1 MEKEYIGL
9 AYLCAGLL
17 FIAFNIPIGISLG
30 LVAFA
35 GIVHMLSDQAAFSLL
50 ISAPF
55 NLIGN
60 WNFSAV
66 PMFLLMGF
74 VCTDGLLTDGLF
86 RFLRIVLCRLP
97 GNLAISSVGACAL
110 FAAASGSSVATSSA
124 MSKIATPEMLKYNY
138 DKGLATGVIAASGTL
153 GSLIPPSILM
163 ILLGVTANIPIG
175 ALFVAGIVPGIM
187 SAFIYAAMIIIRTIL
202 NPQLAPASEDRF
214 DFLAF
219 KTSLKEIWPL
229 PTLILVV
236 IGGIFLGFFSPT
248 AAGSVGAFFSVVIA
262 FLKGNYSFALLKK
275 SAVKALEGTAT
286 IFVIMI
292 GTDLLTR
299 MLAISGLPDLLA
311 ETIISNNL
319 SAIGFIIAVGFVY
332 VILGMFIDSIGIL
345 LLTLPLVIPIMESMS
360 INMIWAGIL
369 LIKMLEIGMVTPPV
383 GLNVYVIKGAVGDS
397 VKLHTIFKGVSWFII
412 MDVITLAIL
421 IAFPVITLFLPNL
434 AR

>member
-1 MEKEYIGL
+1 MENEYIGL

-17 FIAFNIPIGISLG
+17 LIAVNIPIGVSLG

-35 GIVHMLSDQAAFSLL
+35 GIVHMLSEQAALSLL
-50 ISAPF
+50 VSAPF

-74 VCTDGLLTDGLF
+74 VCTDGLLTNGLF
-86 RFLRIVLCRLP
+86 RFLRIVLCKLP

-124 MSKIATPEMLKYNY
+124 MAKIATPEMLKYNY
-138 DKGLATGVIAASGTL
+138 NKGLATGVIAASGTL

-163 ILLGVTANIPIG
+163 ILLGVTANVPIG
-175 ALFVAGIVPGIM
+175 ALFIAGIIPGIL
-187 SAFIYAAMIIIRTIL
+187 SALIYTAMIVIRTII
-202 NPQLAPASEDRF
+202 NPKLAPRSEDRF
-214 DFLAF
+214 NWENFTQSF
-219 KTSLKEIWPL
+219 KEIWPL
-229 PTLILVV
+229 PTLILIV
-236 IGGIFLGFFSPT
+236 IGGIFFGFFSPT
-248 AAGSVGAFFSVVIA
+248 AAGSVGAFFSIVIA
-262 FLKGNYSFALLKK
+262 FLKGNYSLSLLKT
-275 SAVKALEGTAT
+275 SSIKALEGTAT

-299 MLAISGLPDLLA
+299 MLAISGLPDLLTEA
-311 ETIISNNL
+311 IISNNL
-319 SAIGFIIAVGFVY
+319 SAIEFIIAVGLVY

-345 LLTLPLVIPIMESMS
+345 LLTLPLIIPIMESMH

-383 GLNVYVIKGAVGDS
+383 GLNVYVIKGAVGDT
-397 VKLHTIFKGVSWFII
+397 VKLHTIFKGVSWFIL
-412 MDVITLAIL
+412 MDVLTLAIL
-421 IAFPVITLFLPNL
+421 IAFPIITLYLPNL
-434 AR
+434 AK

>member
-1 MEKEYIGL
+1 
-9 AYLCAGLL
+9 
-17 FIAFNIPIGISLG
+17 
-30 LVAFA
+30 
-35 GIVHMLSDQAAFSLL
+35 
-50 ISAPF
+50 
-55 NLIGN
+55 
-60 WNFSAV
+60 
-66 PMFLLMGF
+66 
-74 VCTDGLLTDGLF
+74 
-86 RFLRIVLCRLP
+86 
-97 GNLAISSVGACAL
+97 
-110 FAAASGSSVATSSA
+110 